1 MSDTPSP
8 KLDDEAKKNIAEAQA
23 AMAELVKRMP
33 RDFGYADELSPTF
46 KAGQ

>member
-8 KLDDEAKKNIAEAQA
+8 KLDAEALKNIAEAQA
-23 AMAELVKRMP
+23 AMAEMIKRIP

-46 KAGQ
+46 KAGK

>member
-8 KLDDEAKKNIAEAQA
+8 KLDAEAQRLIAEAQA
-23 AMAELVKRMP
+23 AMAELVKRVP